1 MLEEKKVAKGAEMKR
16 LRTLVAERD
25 EAAKARIEQQ
35 AEAKRAQ
42 KQMAKF
48 GTRLSRHAELKAWNQ
63 WQGLCAERRR
73 LQSFFRRLSSA
84 GVGKA
89 WNAWTELMYEQIL
102 KTISAS
108 SPGSNAKR
116 RGFAISVAIK
126 STRWRHPR
134 LGLLSEVYTMG
145 PSWPV
150 ASPRF

>member
-1 MLEEKKVAKGAEMKR
+1 MQKDNKTSQLSHA
-16 LRTLVAERD
+16 
-25 EAAKARIEQQ
+25 
-35 AEAKRAQ
+35 RAQ
-42 KQMAKF
+42 TNNLA
-48 GTRLSRHAELKAWNQ
+48 L
-63 WQGLCAERRR
+63 
-73 LQSFFRRLSSA
+73 
-84 GVGKA
+84 
-89 WNAWTELMYEQIL
+89 TELMYEQIL